1 MLITTCYIYISS
13 SSSIMQPPS
22 SSSSTIPYTR
32 QHFIRDVLELA
43 KQRLLS
49 RHARNATAATSSSS
63 YSVQGEMNANDNS
76 NVDFMEMIVGI
87 CYILVVLLFLM
98 KILLKMLGGFESHF
112 MSSHVGAYNRFA
124 FIANEDF
131 EQKEEEEEEE
141 ELESNDDTES
151 SSLSSSSPISLRS
164 TLSITPV
171 THIPNIITPMNKI
184 NVVTPKTPSAPR
196 RSLRLKI
203 KSELDLTSM
212 KTLNKTNAV
221 TRSQTRESRSDSHF
235 TNKKNSVSS
244 DPLPSS
250 SLPATSLFYRNQ
262 NNNFVAT
269 PSSFHPEN
277 DEELAYIVQRCYER
291 TMKKRSRFNSPLL
304 VRRLVL

>member
-1 MLITTCYIYISS
+1 
-13 SSSIMQPPS
+13 MQPPS

-32 QHFIRDVLELA
+32 HHFIRDVLELA

-63 YSVQGEMNANDNS
+63 YSVQGEMNANTNS
-76 NVDFMEMIVGI
+76 NADLMDMIVGI
-87 CYILVVLLFLM
+87 CYILVVLLFLV
-98 KILLKMLGGFESHF
+98 KILLKILGGFESHF
-112 MSSHVGAYNRFA
+112 MSSHDGAYNRFA
-124 FIANEDF
+124 FIANEDY
-131 EQKEEEEEEE
+131 EQETEEEDEEEYEEEEEDNIE
-141 ELESNDDTES
+141 

-164 TLSITPV
+164 TLSITTPV
-171 THIPNIITPMNKI
+171 THVPNIITPMNKI
-184 NVVTPKTPSAPR
+184 NVVTPKTPSVPR

-269 PSSFHPEN
+269 PSSSHPEN
-277 DEELAYIVQRCYER
+277 DEELAFIIQRCYER

>member
-1 MLITTCYIYISS
+1 MATP

-32 QHFIRDVLELA
+32 HHFIRDVLELA

-49 RHARNATAATSSSS
+49 RHAKNVTATSTSSSS
-63 YSVQGEMNANDNS
+63 YSIQGEMNASANDNS
-76 NVDFMEMIVGI
+76 NADLMEMIVGI

-98 KILLKMLGGFESHF
+98 KILLKMLDRFESHF
-112 MSSHVGAYNRFA
+112 MSSHDGAYNRFA
-124 FIANEDF
+124 FIVNEDF
-131 EQKEEEEEEE
+131 EQETEDEEDEEDEEEGAV
-141 ELESNDDTES
+141 ES

-171 THIPNIITPMNKI
+171 AHVPNIITPMNKI
-184 NVVTPKTPSAPR
+184 NIVTPKTPSAPR

-244 DPLPSS
+244 DPLPA
-250 SLPATSLFYRNQ
+250 SLPAYRNQ
-262 NNNFVAT
+262 NNNSVTT
-269 PSSFHPEN
+269 PSPHPEN
-277 DEELAYIVQRCYER
+277 DEELAFIIQRCYER
-291 TMKKRSRFNSPLL
+291 TLKKRSRFNSPLL

>member
-1 MLITTCYIYISS
+1 
-13 SSSIMQPPS
+13 MQPPS

-32 QHFIRDVLELA
+32 HHFIRDVLELA
-43 KQRLLS
+43 KQRMLS
-49 RHARNATAATSSSS
+49 RHAKNVTATATSSS
-63 YSVQGEMNANDNS
+63 YSVQGEMNASANVDA
-76 NVDFMEMIVGI
+76 NVDFMDMIVGI

-98 KILLKMLGGFESHF
+98 KILLKMLDKFESHF
-112 MSSHVGAYNRFA
+112 MSSHDGAYNRFA

-131 EQKEEEEEEE
+131 EQETEDEEEDEEK
-141 ELESNDDTES
+141 DTVES

-171 THIPNIITPMNKI
+171 AHVPNIITPVQKI
-184 NVVTPKTPSAPR
+184 NIVTPKTPSAPR

-212 KTLNKTNAV
+212 KTLNKTNVV
-221 TRSQTRESRSDSHF
+221 TRSQTRESRGGSHF
-235 TNKKNSVSS
+235 TNQKKTVSS
-244 DPLPSS
+244 DPLPT

-262 NNNFVAT
+262 NNKSVAT
-269 PSSFHPEN
+269 PSSHPEN

-291 TMKKRSRFNSPLL
+291 TLKKRSGFNSPLL

>member
-1 MLITTCYIYISS
+1 
-13 SSSIMQPPS
+13 MQPPS

-32 QHFIRDVLELA
+32 HHFIRDVLELA

-49 RHARNATAATSSSS
+49 RHAKNVTATATSSLS
-63 YSVQGEMNANDNS
+63 YSIQGEMNASANDNS
-76 NVDFMEMIVGI
+76 NADLMEMIVGI
-87 CYILVVLLFLM
+87 CYILVVLLFLV
-98 KILLKMLGGFESHF
+98 KILLKMLDRFESHF
-112 MSSHVGAYNRFA
+112 MSSHDGAYNRFA

-131 EQKEEEEEEE
+131 EQETEDEEDEEDEEEEV
-141 ELESNDDTES
+141 NVES

-171 THIPNIITPMNKI
+171 THVPNIITPMNKI
-184 NVVTPKTPSAPR
+184 NIVTPKTPSAPR

-244 DPLPSS
+244 DPLPA
-250 SLPATSLFYRNQ
+250 SLPAYRNQ
-262 NNNFVAT
+262 NNNSVTT
-269 PSSFHPEN
+269 PSPHPEN
-277 DEELAYIVQRCYER
+277 DEELAFIIQRCYER
-291 TMKKRSRFNSPLL
+291 TLKKRSRFNSPLL

>member
-1 MLITTCYIYISS
+1 MATP

-32 QHFIRDVLELA
+32 HHFIRDVLELA

-49 RHARNATAATSSSS
+49 RHVKNVTATATSSS
-63 YSVQGEMNANDNS
+63 YSIQGEMNASANDNS
-76 NVDFMEMIVGI
+76 NADLMEMIVGI
-87 CYILVVLLFLM
+87 CYILVALLFLM
-98 KILLKMLGGFESHF
+98 KILLKMLDKFESHF
-112 MSSHVGAYNRFA
+112 MSSHDGAYNRFA
-124 FIANEDF
+124 FIVNEDF
-131 EQKEEEEEEE
+131 EQETEDEEDEEDEEEGAV
-141 ELESNDDTES
+141 ES

-171 THIPNIITPMNKI
+171 AHVPNIITPMNKI
-184 NVVTPKTPSAPR
+184 NIVTPKTPSAPR

-244 DPLPSS
+244 DPLPA
-250 SLPATSLFYRNQ
+250 SLPAYRNQ
-262 NNNFVAT
+262 NNNSVTT
-269 PSSFHPEN
+269 PSPHPEN

-291 TMKKRSRFNSPLL
+291 TLKKRSRFNSPLL

>member
-1 MLITTCYIYISS
+1 MTTWLHSS
-13 SSSIMQPPS
+13 PSIMQPPS

-43 KQRLLS
+43 KQRMLS
-49 RHARNATAATSSSS
+49 RHAKNATATATSSSS
-63 YSVQGEMNANDNS
+63 SYSIQGEMNSNARANDANIE
-76 NVDFMEMIVGI
+76 FMDMIVGI
-87 CYILVVLLFLM
+87 FYILVVMSFLV
-98 KILLKMLGGFESHF
+98 KILLKMLDRFESHF
-112 MSSHVGAYNRFA
+112 MSSHDGVYNRFA

-131 EQKEEEEEEE
+131 EQETGDEEDEGDEEEDNVE
-141 ELESNDDTES
+141 
-151 SSLSSSSPISLRS
+151 SSLSSSSPILLRS

-171 THIPNIITPMNKI
+171 THVPNIITPMNKI
-184 NVVTPKTPSAPR
+184 NIVTPKTPSAPR

-221 TRSQTRESRSDSHF
+221 TRSQTRESRCSHF
-235 TNKKNSVSS
+235 TNEKNFVSS
-244 DPLPSS
+244 DPLPL
-250 SLPATSLFYRNQ
+250 SLPAYRNQ
-262 NNNFVAT
+262 NNNSVAT
-269 PSSFHPEN
+269 PSPHPEN

-291 TMKKRSRFNSPLL
+291 TLKKRSRFNSPLL

>member
-1 MLITTCYIYISS
+1 
-13 SSSIMQPPS
+13 MQPPS

-32 QHFIRDVLELA
+32 HHFIRDVLELA

-49 RHARNATAATSSSS
+49 RHAKNVTATATSSSS
-63 YSVQGEMNANDNS
+63 YSIQGEMNASANDNS
-76 NVDFMEMIVGI
+76 NADLMEMIVGI
-87 CYILVVLLFLM
+87 CYILVVLLFLV
-98 KILLKMLGGFESHF
+98 KILLKMLDRFESHF
-112 MSSHVGAYNRFA
+112 MSSHDGAYNRFA
-124 FIANEDF
+124 FIANEDY
-131 EQKEEEEEEE
+131 EQETEEDEEE
-141 ELESNDDTES
+141 ELESNDDNES

-164 TLSITPV
+164 TLSITTPV
-171 THIPNIITPMNKI
+171 THVPNIITPMNKI
-184 NVVTPKTPSAPR
+184 NIVTPKTPSAPR

-244 DPLPSS
+244 DPLPA
-250 SLPATSLFYRNQ
+250 SLPAYRNQ
-262 NNNFVAT
+262 NNNSVTT
-269 PSSFHPEN
+269 PSPHPEN
-277 DEELAYIVQRCYER
+277 DEELAFIIQRCYER
-291 TMKKRSRFNSPLL
+291 TLKKRSRFNSPLL

>member
-1 MLITTCYIYISS
+1 
-13 SSSIMQPPS
+13 MQPPS

-32 QHFIRDVLELA
+32 HHFIRDVLELA
-43 KQRLLS
+43 KQRMLS
-49 RHARNATAATSSSS
+49 RHAKNVTATATSSS
-63 YSVQGEMNANDNS
+63 YSVQGEMNAS
-76 NVDFMEMIVGI
+76 ANVDFMDMIVGI

-98 KILLKMLGGFESHF
+98 KILLKMLDKFESHF
-112 MSSHVGAYNRFA
+112 MSSHDGAYNRFA

-131 EQKEEEEEEE
+131 EQETEDEEEDEEE
-141 ELESNDDTES
+141 DTVES

-171 THIPNIITPMNKI
+171 AHVPNIITPVQKI
-184 NVVTPKTPSAPR
+184 NIVTPKTPSAPR

-212 KTLNKTNAV
+212 KTLNKTNVV
-221 TRSQTRESRSDSHF
+221 TRSQTRESRGGSHF
-235 TNKKNSVSS
+235 TNQKKTVSS
-244 DPLPSS
+244 DPLPT
-250 SLPATSLFYRNQ
+250 SLPSTSLFYRNQ
-262 NNNFVAT
+262 NNKSVAT
-269 PSSFHPEN
+269 PSSHPEN

-291 TMKKRSRFNSPLL
+291 TLKKRSGFNSPLL